1 MYKVQILLR
10 ITQKIYLQL
19 RLSKLYT
26 TLIENKNLT
35 WIVKNYRRIR
45 LSSKIKLMQIYINGN
60 LKQLDSE
67 NVTISA
73 LVVTLNLTGKR
84 LAVEQNGEIV
94 PRSQFD
100 TVNLR
105 DGDKL
110 EIVGAVGGG
119 WVIWKI
125 IWMTN

>member
-1 MYKVQILLR
+1 
-10 ITQKIYLQL
+10 
-19 RLSKLYT
+19 
-26 TLIENKNLT
+26 
-35 WIVKNYRRIR
+35 
-45 LSSKIKLMQIYINGN
+45 MQIFINGN

-67 NVTISA
+67 NMTISA

-84 LAVEQNGEIV
+84 VAVEQNGEIV

-100 TVNLR
+100 SVTLH

-119 WVIWKI
+119 
-125 IWMTN
+125 

>member
-1 MYKVQILLR
+1 M
-10 ITQKIYLQL
+10 KIF
-19 RLSKLYT
+19 
-26 TLIENKNLT
+26 
-35 WIVKNYRRIR
+35 V
-45 LSSKIKLMQIYINGN
+45 NGN
-60 LKQLDSE
+60 LKQLNSE

-84 LAVEQNGEIV
+84 LAIEKNGEIV

-100 TVNLR
+100 AVTLR

-119 WVIWKI
+119 
-125 IWMTN
+125 

>member
-1 MYKVQILLR
+1 
-10 ITQKIYLQL
+10 
-19 RLSKLYT
+19 
-26 TLIENKNLT
+26 
-35 WIVKNYRRIR
+35 
-45 LSSKIKLMQIYINGN
+45 MQIFINGN

-84 LAVEQNGEIV
+84 LAIEQNGEIV

-100 TVNLR
+100 AVILR

-119 WVIWKI
+119 
-125 IWMTN
+125 

>member
-1 MYKVQILLR
+1 MHIF
-10 ITQKIYLQL
+10 
-19 RLSKLYT
+19 
-26 TLIENKNLT
+26 
-35 WIVKNYRRIR
+35 
-45 LSSKIKLMQIYINGN
+45 INGN
-60 LKQLDSE
+60 LKQLAGE

-84 LAVEQNGEIV
+84 LAIEQNGEIV

-100 TVNLR
+100 TVTLR

-119 WVIWKI
+119 
-125 IWMTN
+125 